1 LSTGTRIALVAA
13 AFATALPAVALAA
26 STSVTITPPATGS
39 FAVTLD
45 GTDKTGTYSLAIP
58 VAYTSNGNN
67 KFATAGWHI
76 TATSTTF
83 KGNTTLRTLSTTAS
97 TITAFP
103 DSVGCTQSNCTD
115 TTNSLTY
122 PITIPAATV
131 APAPVTVFNAT
142 APSGAGGNTVTMQ
155 VSVAIPANTF
165 ADAYASTLTLAI
177 IEGP

>member
-1 LSTGTRIALVAA
+1 MITRTRIALVVAA
-13 AFATALPAVALAA
+13 LAVAAPAAALAA
-26 STSVTITPPATGS
+26 NAVAITPPASAS

-45 GTDKTGTYSLAIP
+45 GTDKTGTYSLAVP

-67 KFATAGWHI
+67 KFATLGWHI

-83 KGNTTLRTLSTTAS
+83 KGNSTLKTLPTAAS
-97 TITAFP
+97 TITSFP
-103 DSVGCTQSNCTD
+103 DSVSCTQANCTN

-131 APAPVTVFNAT
+131 APAPVTAFNAT
-142 APSGAGGNTVTMQ
+142 APSGAGGNTITMQ

-165 ADAYASTLTLAI
+165 ADVYASTLTLAI

>member
-1 LSTGTRIALVAA
+1 VITRPRIALFVAA
-13 AFATALPAVALAA
+13 LATAAPSAA
-26 STSVTITPPATGS
+26 IAANSVSITPPASAS

-58 VAYTSNGNN
+58 VSYTSNGNN
-67 KFATAGWHI
+67 KFATSGWHI

-83 KGNTTLRTLSTTAS
+83 KGNTTLRTLPTTAS
-97 TITAFP
+97 TITSFP

-122 PITIPAATV
+122 PITIPAGTV
-131 APAPVTVFNAT
+131 APAAVTAFNAT

-155 VSVAIPANTF
+155 VSVGIPANTF
-165 ADAYASTLTLAI
+165 ADVYASTLTLAI

>member
-1 LSTGTRIALVAA
+1 MITRTRVALFVAVLAA
-13 AFATALPAVALAA
+13 AAPAAAIAANAVA
-26 STSVTITPPATGS
+26 ITPPASAS

-45 GTDKTGTYSLAIP
+45 GTDKTGTYSLPIP

-67 KFATAGWHI
+67 KFATNGWHL
-76 TATSTTF
+76 TATSTSF
-83 KGNTTLRTLSTTAS
+83 KGNTTLRTLPTTAS
-97 TITAFP
+97 TITSFP
-103 DSVGCTQSNCTD
+103 DSVGCTQANCTD

-131 APAPVTVFNAT
+131 APAPITAFNAT
-142 APSGAGGNTVTMQ
+142 APSGAGSNTVTMQ

-165 ADAYASTLTLAI
+165 ADVYASTLTLAI

>member
-1 LSTGTRIALVAA
+1 MSLRARIALLVVVGAVTVPAA
-13 AFATALPAVALAA
+13 ALAA
-26 STSVTITPPATGS
+26 GTVTITPPATGS

-58 VAYTSNGNN
+58 VSYTSTGNN
-67 KFATAGWHI
+67 KNATLGWHI

-83 KGNTTLRTLSTTAS
+83 KGNATLRTLSTSAS
-97 TITAFP
+97 SITSFT
-103 DSVGCTQSNCTD
+103 DSAGCTLANCSD
-115 TTNSLTY
+115 ATNNVTY
-122 PITIPAATV
+122 PLTIPAATV
-131 APAPVTVFNAT
+131 APTPVTTYRAT

-165 ADAYASTLTLAI
+165 ADVYASTLTLAV

>member
-1 LSTGTRIALVAA
+1 LSTCTRFALFV
-13 AFATALPAVALAA
+13 VALAVA
-26 STSVTITPPATGS
+26 APAAALAANAVAITPPASAS

-67 KFATAGWHI
+67 KFATNGWHI

-97 TITAFP
+97 TITSFP
-103 DSVGCTQSNCTD
+103 DTVGCTQANCTD
-115 TTNSLTY
+115 TANSLTY

-131 APAPVTVFNAT
+131 APAPVTAFNAT

-165 ADAYASTLTLAI
+165 ADVYASTVTLAI

>member
-1 LSTGTRIALVAA
+1 MITRARFAL
-13 AFATALPAVALAA
+13 FLGALAA
-26 STSVTITPPATGS
+26 AAPAAAIAANVVAITPPASAS

-45 GTDKTGTYSLAIP
+45 GTDKTGTYSVAIP

-67 KFATAGWHI
+67 KFATNGWHI

-97 TITAFP
+97 TIRSFP
-103 DSVGCTQSNCTD
+103 DSVGCTQANCAD
-115 TTNSLTY
+115 TTNSLAY
-122 PITIPAATV
+122 PITIPAATA
-131 APAPVTVFNAT
+131 APAPVAAFNAT

-155 VSVAIPANTF
+155 VSVGIPANTF
-165 ADAYASTLTLAI
+165 ADVYASTLTLAI

>member
-1 LSTGTRIALVAA
+1 MIGRVQL
-13 AFATALPAVALAA
+13 AVLALAA
-26 STSVTITPPATGS
+26 AAALPSLALAAGTVTMTPPATGS
-39 FAVTLD
+39 FNVTLD

-58 VAYTSNGNN
+58 VSYTSNANN
-67 KFATAGWHI
+67 KNATLGWHI

-97 TITAFP
+97 SITSFP
-103 DSVGCTQSNCTD
+103 DSVGCTLSNCTD
-115 TTNSLTY
+115 TVNSLTY
-122 PITIPAATV
+122 PIAIPAGTV
-131 APAPVTVFNAT
+131 APTPVTVFNAT

-165 ADAYASTLTLAI
+165 ADVYASTLTLAV

>member
-1 LSTGTRIALVAA
+1 MITRTRIALFVA
-13 AFATALPAVALAA
+13 ALAA
-26 STSVTITPPATGS
+26 AAPAAAIAANAVAITPPASAS

-67 KFATAGWHI
+67 KFATNGWHI

-83 KGNTTLRTLSTTAS
+83 KGNTTLGPCRRPPPRSRPSPTAS
-97 TITAFP
+97 AAPRPTA
-103 DSVGCTQSNCTD
+103 
-115 TTNSLTY
+115 
-122 PITIPAATV
+122 PIRRTASPTRSRSRRRAL
-131 APAPVTVFNAT
+131 APAPVTTFNAT

-155 VSVAIPANTF
+155 VSVGIPANTF
-165 ADAYASTLTLAI
+165 ADVYASTLTLAI